1 MRLLARHPQRP
12 ALAEKWKRG
21 PRQLPEGHGVAA
33 QSLLTAV
40 QTLACQTAATL
51 PPEALQPRLA
61 VVLPPQDTSS
71 KPPAAPNP
79 ACQTAATLPPVALQ
93 PLLAVVLPPQDTS
106 SKPPAAYLN
115 DGGYYIF

>member
-21 PRQLPEGHGVAA
+21 PRQRPEGHGVAA
-33 QSLLTAV
+33 QSLPTAV
-40 QTLACQTAATL
+40 QTL
-51 PPEALQPRLA
+51 
-61 VVLPPQDTSS
+61 
-71 KPPAAPNP
+71 P

-115 DGGYYIF
+115 DGGYYI